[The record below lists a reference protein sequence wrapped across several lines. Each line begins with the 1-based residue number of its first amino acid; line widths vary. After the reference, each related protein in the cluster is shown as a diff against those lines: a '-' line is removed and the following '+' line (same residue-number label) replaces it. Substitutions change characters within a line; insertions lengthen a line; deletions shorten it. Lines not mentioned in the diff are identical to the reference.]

1 MISLNRWVFS
11 LRRNVAIFPTHLTLT
26 GSEFHREK
34 ALVPTF
40 VLTLETKS
48 RLRLDDRSCL
58 GFVAGVSCECKYA
71 DYLDESVCNCT
82 DLKTNATY
90 SFLTDRVQLVKINQT
105 LSQTVVT
112 NTGAPQG
119 CVSSPIL
126 YILYTN
132 DYTSNSTNNYIINC
146 CDDTAILSLLNTD
159 SDISMYTSEIESFV
173 HWCNINHL
181 KLIINKTQEMIF
193 DAKCIIADHLPVV
206 IHGEE
211 IAQIGQYKYLGV
223 YLDNKL
229 SWYVHVHSVC
239 SKVHQWLYFL
249 RRLRPFGVD
258 EKILVLFYRSIIE
271 SILRYGITA
280 WFGNLSVQSK
290 SQLSR
295 LMRTAMK

>member
-1 MISLNRWVFS
+1 MQTVGLVRWGAMDDKSKQVGFQFT
-11 LRRNVAIFPTHLTLT
+11 AKCCFPTDFTLT
-26 GSEFHREK
+26 GSEFHRVSAATEK

-40 VLTLETKS
+40 VVTLGTKS
-48 RLRLDDRSCL
+48 SCL

-105 LSQTVVT
+105 LSQTVVR
-112 NTGAPQG
+112 NTGAPQS

-132 DYTSNSTNNYIINC
+132 DCTSSGTNNYVITFS
-146 CDDTAILSLLNTD
+146 DDSAILSLLHTD
-159 SDISMYTSEIESFV
+159 SDISMYTSEIESLV

-181 KLIINKTQEMIF
+181 KLNKTQEMIF
-193 DAKCIIADHLPVV
+193 DAKCIVADHLPVV

-239 SKVHQWLYFL
+239 SKVHQ
-249 RRLRPFGVD
+249 
-258 EKILVLFYRSIIE
+258 
-271 SILRYGITA
+271 
-280 WFGNLSVQSK
+280 
-290 SQLSR
+290 
-295 LMRTAMK
+295 